1 MNSLCSENISSGS
14 VDVKQKVPNAETIRA
29 IEEVKALKNN
39 PNKKCYATFSELMT
53 EILLE
58 ELNTPSGECI
68 PEDEVE
74 W

>member
-1 MNSLCSENISSGS
+1 MNPLCSENISSGS
-14 VDVKQKVPNAETIRA
+14 LDVNQKVPNAETIRA
-29 IEEVKALKNN
+29 IQEVESLKNN
-39 PNKKCYATFSELMT
+39 PNKKGYATFSELMT

-58 ELNTPSGECI
+58 GLNTPSEECI